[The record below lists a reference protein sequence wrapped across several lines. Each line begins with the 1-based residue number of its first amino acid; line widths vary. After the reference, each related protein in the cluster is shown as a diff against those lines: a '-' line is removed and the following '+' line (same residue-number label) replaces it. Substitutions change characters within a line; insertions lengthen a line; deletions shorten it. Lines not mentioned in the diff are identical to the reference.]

1 MFDPSQKAANYEA
14 SDCYWRLTPIQSRNI
29 PTYSVLL
36 MSHFYWGMGQEIASV
51 QLLDRL
57 ARGVNK
63 SNIFSFFKIF
73 WTLSPEPLSL
83 VQLRNKASPYFAK
96 SWGRWWNY
104 FDHPEPL
111 KSEMEKAFWIAP
123 MQIGPQILAPKK
135 HKLRLIRV
143 TTKQHKSPK
152 RPWKIW
158 K

>member
-63 SNIFSFFKIF
+63 SNIFSFFLKIF
-73 WTLSPEPLSL
+73 EHFPQSRFPWSSL
-83 VQLRNKASPYFAK
+83 EIKLPRILRNLEADGETILIIQSP
-96 SWGRWWNY
+96 
-104 FDHPEPL
+104 
-111 KSEMEKAFWIAP
+111 
-123 MQIGPQILAPKK
+123 
-135 HKLRLIRV
+135 
-143 TTKQHKSPK
+143 
-152 RPWKIW
+152 
-158 K
+158 